1 MSNENMRELPTSEL
15 DAQMMMTN
23 STWGRSDVPQ
33 ELKDRLE
40 KFYIKKAETGE
51 ILVNNDGTAVVNK
64 SSLWGLLGFYS
75 RDMRLGNLSEWN
87 NELEVCRYHINLAND
102 CLDENLCGSFLVS
115 LSRSATIL
123 ETSQSKGGF
132 LRKILNTLTHRNINH
147 NSEAPKKAFFG
158 GSKKDNG
165 GF

>member
-1 MSNENMRELPTSEL
+1 MSDEQMRELPTSEL

-23 STWGRSDVPQ
+23 STWGRNEVPQ

-51 ILVNNDGTAVVNK
+51 VMLDKDGNAVVSK
-64 SSLWGLLGFYS
+64 ASMWGLLGFYS
-75 RDMRLGNLSEWN
+75 RDMRLGFLSEWN
-87 NELEVCRYHINLAND
+87 NELETCRYMIDLAND
-102 CLDENLCGSFLVS
+102 CLDESLCGSFMVA

-132 LRKILNTLTHRNINH
+132 LRKILNTLTQRNITQNL
-147 NSEAPKKAFFG
+147 EAPKKAFFG
-158 GSKKDNG
+158 GAKKDNG